1 MAVRSFMR
9 CFELRR
15 PGVPGGTPPAIAL
28 PDWARRGRPWQA
40 TEVKPRT
47 GAGGAVVHGCCAAP
61 RCRDGTAA
69 PSAPISA
76 RLDRRSATARLVGP
90 GGAAAAVAQEL
101 SVGGL
106 VVSFFLRRVRDRGL
120 GAGVGSPILRRS
132 IGRQP
137 L

>member
-1 MAVRSFMR
+1 MR
-9 CFELRR
+9 GCRLRR
-15 PGVPGGTPPAIAL
+15 CESWPCAPSCVVSSSGGPECQVAPLPPL
-28 PDWARRGRPWQA
+28 LCPTGHEEDGRGKRP
-40 TEVKPRT
+40 EVKPRS

-61 RCRDGTAA
+61 RCREGTAA

-106 VVSFFLRRVRDRGL
+106 VVSFFLRRV
-120 GAGVGSPILRRS
+120 
-132 IGRQP
+132 
-137 L
+137 